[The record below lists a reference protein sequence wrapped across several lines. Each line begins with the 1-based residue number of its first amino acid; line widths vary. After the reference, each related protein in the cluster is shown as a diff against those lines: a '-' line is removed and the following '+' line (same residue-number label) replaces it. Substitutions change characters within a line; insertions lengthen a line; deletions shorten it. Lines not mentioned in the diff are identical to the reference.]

1 MNSEAWAAMQEEYKA
16 EAEAKAAKKA
26 KKEGE
31 AMMSDEQIS
40 IRNFY
45 YSDIYEDGLVER
57 VKKAN
62 QETIEYYEE
71 QNKIKEAEISEALS
85 Q

>member
-1 MNSEAWAAMQEEYKA
+1 
-16 EAEAKAAKKA
+16 
-26 KKEGE
+26 
-31 AMMSDEQIS
+31 MSDEQIS

-71 QNKIKEAEISEALS
+71 QDKIKEREISGQWVGGQLLVWLV
-85 Q
+85 